1 MIDLNKKK
9 VLLTGAS
16 GGIGKAIAKELN
28 SAGAHICLTGR
39 NKEEL
44 VKLQNELGDNSS
56 FIIADLSNHDEI
68 DNLVS
73 GAEEKLGSIDILIN
87 NAGVTDD
94 NIFLRMSDDQ
104 WNNVINF
111 NLNSTFKIT
120 KAVVKGMVKR
130 RYGRI
135 INITS
140 VIGTLGA
147 AGQANY
153 SASKAAL
160 IGMSKSLAQEVGSR
174 SITVNCVA
182 PGFIET
188 NMTADLN
195 ESRKND
201 ILKSIILKRFGL
213 PEDIS
218 SAVSFLASDSA
229 GYITGQTIHIN
240 GGMLMVWFTT

>member
-1 MIDLNKKK
+1 
-9 VLLTGAS
+9 
-16 GGIGKAIAKELN
+16 
-28 SAGAHICLTGR
+28 
-39 NKEEL
+39 
-44 VKLQNELGDNSS
+44 
-56 FIIADLSNHDEI
+56 
-68 DNLVS
+68 
-73 GAEEKLGSIDILIN
+73 
-87 NAGVTDD
+87 
-94 NIFLRMSDDQ
+94 MSDDQ

-174 SITVNCVA
+174 SITVNCIA

-240 GGMLMVWFTT
+240 GGMLMV